1 MTIDFEPNTHFNRPG
16 LPDLSYRISDYA
28 TVRSRLLA
36 RLSQRVPDRPISL
49 RQLTTRATDDPAI
62 ALMDACAVLVEVLTF
77 YQERIANEG
86 YLRTATERRS
96 VLELARMVGY
106 ELDPGVAATTMVAFT
121 VDEAPGSPLVATV
134 PKGTQLMSVPNK
146 DEVPQTYETDVE
158 FVARAEW
165 NNLKPRPDRPQE
177 ITPTTRQL
185 FLTGISTNLQPGDL
199 LILRDLSIP
208 NSPCQVLPLE
218 KVEPQASLG
227 YTIVTWNPIQTG
239 LKSSEPLSQRTI
251 RNPEV
256 IAFRQQSNLFGY
268 NAPRWDNISDSV
280 KIANGSRIKGGVYQY
295 NANHNHN
302 ETPWIAVN
310 SGLINYEIR
319 SIVANPH
326 NQYLFIATAIGIFRS
341 KDNAK
346 NWTLVN
352 AGLTNTNVQT
362 IEVFD
367 GHLWVGTAGGG
378 VFRSV
383 DQGESW
389 SILSLGNVS
398 VEQTQEPAIK
408 ATATTLASPATTKS
422 NLNNS
427 GIPIGTV
434 VRSIVTRLIDQILFI
449 FVGADDG
456 IYRSSNYGKKWELK
470 NGIIPAQNPVLSLI
484 FAGNL
489 LFARTDQQLYGS
501 IDQGETWIAIA
512 LPNIALPSAAIPKS
526 IVSAGN
532 IVLVGTEVGIFRS
545 NMTGITNVAS
555 VSFNPSTIAT
565 NPGKV
570 SSIVVDPSDIQTL
583 FAIAENGLFQS
594 ADQGANWQSVSD
606 QLFLDPSTTVAAIQP
621 GSASQSTGQST
632 SQLFVGSPT
641 LGFETQEWED
651 FQFPDKHSELEPRIN
666 LDTVYPKILKGS
678 QILLKNQNHCEII
691 TVSDITEIQ
700 QRQFTLD
707 AKVTQITPSE
717 SLTNFDSFDRR
728 TTIVLTQS
736 DRLTPARDPLTI
748 AIQQQA
754 IFQDPLTDT
763 QIHLQQYVPG
773 LQRDQRILISGQ
785 HPRAQLCSLG
795 STLGGV
801 MQWKAQP
808 NTASENQPNRWTS
821 LNQGLTDVAVTA
833 LATDGATLFAG
844 TMNAGVFRSID
855 QGIHWEP
862 INLGLVA
869 LDIQTLAVSDR
880 FLFAGTSTGV
890 FRLVLSNTD
899 QSPWESV
906 NENLTHRNVKVL
918 LIKAETL
925 WAGTLEGGVFR
936 SKNSGETWSQTN
948 LHQVDIQA
956 LYATEVSE
964 EMLQNTVELTALR
977 QVLVDGTYLL
987 FAGTSEDGT
996 FYSTDDGITWRSIGA
1011 VRALKNIT
1019 CFTRAKKPNLNNLLL
1034 AGTAGGGIFRL
1045 IAVIDR
1051 EEIKLQ
1057 WESIVTN
1064 PTDLYIRCL
1073 LPDPNSNILFASTI
1087 KGGIFQSIDEGN
1099 VWAPINDGLT
1109 PLDPR
1114 LNPTAQVNC
1123 DVRSLLF
1130 FRDKLYGGGVGTL
1143 ISPDGLYSVPLKTG
1157 DRFQVLTPPMPVWNA
1172 EMNNEI
1178 MDSSTYSSTHE
1189 YPQKWKFQDR
1199 DGFIGTV
1206 MSLNP
1211 RSIVLEAADPEQ
1223 AIVSE
1228 LRSIAIPPSE
1238 QRSPI
1243 LTLSEAIHNAYD
1255 PATVS
1260 ISANVIPTSH
1270 GETITE
1276 VIGSGDGASLNQHF
1290 SLSKPPLTYLPISA
1304 ATTSNAIAPQ
1314 STLQIRVNEVLW
1326 EESSSLYKRNA
1337 QDPIY
1342 ITRIE
1347 DDGTT
1352 RVTFGDGKSGLRLPS
1367 GLENII
1373 ATYRS
1378 GIGRSGQLQA
1388 GQLSQL
1394 KTKPLGIKSAINPLP
1409 AIGAADPETLLE
1421 ARESAPRTV
1430 RTLGRIVSLQDYE
1443 DFARAF
1449 AGIGKAQAVVL
1460 WTGGL
1465 QQVHITVAAIAGD
1478 PVPPEGALYQSL
1490 VSAIDSARDPVQQ
1503 VQIDSYDLLRFNLE
1517 ARLMIDSRYVVDRV
1531 LESVQLALFDRF
1543 NFERRT
1549 FGQPIIAAEVIATIQ
1564 SITGVIAVDLDAF
1577 YRLDRPRSLEE
1588 WLPALEA
1595 RWEPMTQDIFPAQ
1608 LLQLNPAGIMLTVEV
1623 KL

>member
-165 NNLKPRPDRPQE
+165 NNLQPRRDRPQE

-208 NSPCQVLPLE
+208 NSPFQVLLLE

-227 YTIVTWNPIQTG
+227 YTIVTWNPTQAE
-239 LKSSEPLSQRTI
+239 LKSSEPLSQKTI

-268 NAPRWDNISDSV
+268 NAPRWDNMSDAI

-295 NANHNHN
+295 NPN
-302 ETPWIAVN
+302 EATWIAVN
-310 SGLINYEIR
+310 SGLISYEIR
-319 SIVANPH
+319 SIVTNPH

-389 SILSLGNVS
+389 SILSLGNIS

-408 ATATTLASPATTKS
+408 ATATTLAIPATTKS
-422 NLNNS
+422 TSKNS

-434 VRSIVTRLIDQILFI
+434 VRSIVTRLIDQTLFI

-501 IDQGETWIAIA
+501 IDRGETWIAI
-512 LPNIALPSAAIPKS
+512 NLPSAAIPKS

-545 NMTGITNVAS
+545 DMTGITNVAN

-570 SSIVVDPSDIQTL
+570 SSIVVDPSDVQTL

-594 ADQGANWQSVSD
+594 TDQGANWQCVSD
-606 QLFLDPSTTVAAIQP
+606 QLFLDPSITVAAIQP
-621 GSASQSTGQST
+621 GSTSQNT
-632 SQLFVGSPT
+632 SQLFIGSPT
-641 LGFETQEWED
+641 MGFETQEWED
-651 FQFPDKHSELEPRIN
+651 FQLPDSQPESEPRIN

-691 TVSDITEIQ
+691 TVADITEIQ
-700 QRQFTLD
+700 QRQFSLD
-707 AKVTQITPSE
+707 AKVTQITPTE
-717 SLTNFDSFDRR
+717 SLTNFDLFDRR

-736 DRLTPARDPLTI
+736 DRLTLAHDPLTI

-785 HPRAQLCSLG
+785 HPRAQLRSLG

-808 NTASENQPNRWTS
+808 ETASENQPNRWTS
-821 LNQGLTDVAVTA
+821 LNQGLTDAAVTA
-833 LATDGATLFAG
+833 LAKDGATLFAG

-869 LDIQTLAVSDR
+869 LDIETLAVSDR

-890 FRLVLSNTD
+890 FRLALLNTEALSTID
-899 QSPWESV
+899 QSRWESV
-906 NENLTHRNVKVL
+906 NENLTHRNIKVL
-918 LIKAETL
+918 LVKAETL

-936 SKNSGETWSQTN
+936 SRDDGETWSQTN

-956 LYATEVSE
+956 LYATEVPQ
-964 EMLQNTVELTALR
+964 EMLQNTVELAALR
-977 QVLVDGTYLL
+977 QVLADVTYIL

-996 FYSTDDGITWRSIGA
+996 FYSIDDGITWLSIGA

-1019 CFTRAKKPNLNNLLL
+1019 CFTRAKKPDLNNLLL

-1114 LNPTAQVNC
+1114 LNQTAQVNC
-1123 DVRSLLF
+1123 DIRSLLF
-1130 FRDKLYGGGVGTL
+1130 FRDKLYGCGVGTL

-1157 DRFQVLTPPMPVWNA
+1157 DRFQVLTPPLPVWNT

-1178 MDSSTYSSTHE
+1178 MDSSTQE

-1223 AIVSE
+1223 VIVSE

-1304 ATTSNAIAPQ
+1304 ATTPNAIAPQ

-1394 KTKPLGIKSAINPLP
+1394 KTKPLGIKSVINPLP
-1409 AIGAADPETLLE
+1409 AIGSADPETLLE

-1549 FGQPIIAAEVIATIQ
+1549 FGQPITAAEVIATIQ

-1595 RWEPMTQDIFPAQ
+1595 RWEAVTQDIFPAQ

>member
-1 MTIDFEPNTHFNRPG
+1 MTTHLDQALDQTTHFNRPG
-16 LPDLSYRISDYA
+16 LPELSYRISDYA

-106 ELDPGVAATTMVAFT
+106 ELDPGVAATTMVTFT

-177 ITPTTRQL
+177 ITPTTHQL

-199 LILRDLSIP
+199 LLLRDLSIP
-208 NSPCQVLPLE
+208 NPPFQILTLE
-218 KVEPQASLG
+218 TVEPKASRG
-227 YTIVTWNPIQTG
+227 YTIVTWNPAQT
-239 LKSSEPLSQRTI
+239 LVNHQFSESPVQKTI

-256 IAFRQQSNLFGY
+256 IAFRQRANLFGY
-268 NAPRWDNISDSV
+268 NAPRWENASDAI
-280 KIANGSRIKGGVYQY
+280 KIANGSRIKGGIYQY
-295 NANHNHN
+295 NPNSN
-302 ETPWIAVN
+302 ESTWIAVN
-310 SGLINYEIR
+310 SGLLSYEIR
-319 SIVANPH
+319 SIAANPQ

-346 NWTLVN
+346 SWSLIN

-362 IEVFD
+362 IVVQN
-367 GHLWVGTAGGG
+367 GHLWAGTAGGG
-378 VFRSV
+378 LFRSI

-389 SILSLGNVS
+389 SILSTGSVS
-398 VEQTQEPAIK
+398 VEEVAPTTPAIK
-408 ATATTLASPATTKS
+408 KFETK
-422 NLNNS
+422 NS
-427 GIPIGTV
+427 GIPNETV
-434 VRSIVTRLIDQILFI
+434 VRSIVTLVRSTTTLPITQTNFI
-449 FVGADDG
+449 VAGTDNG
-456 IYRSSNYGKKWELK
+456 IYRSSNQGKSWEPK
-470 NGIIPAQNPVLSLI
+470 NVGLPTGDPILSLVVAGTVVLS
-484 FAGNL
+484 
-489 LFARTDQQLYGS
+489 RTAKKVYFS
-501 IDQGETWIAIA
+501 IDQADNWSETNAVNP
-512 LPNIALPSAAIPKS
+512 LS
-526 IVSAGN
+526 IVAAGN
-532 IVLVGTEVGIFRS
+532 FVFVGTEAGLLKS
-545 NMTGITNVAS
+545 NVTTISLIPVLIT
-555 VSFNPSTIAT
+555 P

-570 SSIVVDPSDIQTL
+570 WSIAVDPSNPRNL
-583 FAIAENGLFQS
+583 FAIAENGVYQS
-594 ADQGANWQSVSD
+594 TNQGISWTRITD
-606 QLFLDPSTTVAAIQP
+606 QLFLDPATTIAAIQP
-621 GSASQSTGQST
+621 GNP
-632 SQLFVGSPT
+632 SQLFIGAPSI
-641 LGFETQEWED
+641 GFETQEWEN
-651 FQFPDKHSELEPRIN
+651 FQLPDTQPGLGNRIV

-678 QILLKNQNHCEII
+678 QILLKTQNHCEII
-691 TVSDITEIQ
+691 TISDITEIQ

-707 AKVTQITPSE
+707 AKVSQITPIE
-717 SLTNFDSFDRR
+717 SLENLAHFDRR

-754 IFQDPLTDT
+754 IFLDPLTTT
-763 QIHLQQYVPG
+763 QIRLQQYVPG

-785 HPRAQLCSLG
+785 RPRAQIRSLG

-801 MQWKAQP
+801 MQWQAQLD
-808 NTASENQPNRWTS
+808 TESENQSKQNRWTS
-821 LNQGLTDVAVTA
+821 LNQGLTDAAVTA
-833 LATDGATLFAG
+833 LATNEEVLFAG
-844 TMNAGVFRSID
+844 TMTAGVFRSID
-855 QGIHWEP
+855 QGTHWEP
-862 INLGLVA
+862 INSGLSTLEIQALALGNG
-869 LDIQTLAVSDR
+869 
-880 FLFAGTSTGV
+880 FLFAGTPTGV
-890 FRLVLSNTD
+890 FRLALSNLD
-899 QSPWESV
+899 QSRWESI
-906 NENLTHRNVKVL
+906 NTNLTHRNIKVL
-918 LIKAETL
+918 LVKNETL
-925 WAGTLEGGVFR
+925 WAGTLKGGVFR
-936 SKNSGETWSQTN
+936 SIDQGEAWSQTN

-956 LYATEVSE
+956 LLMAGIP
-964 EMLQNTVELTALR
+964 VEIMSDAEIPVDIASDEAISFR
-977 QVLVDGTYLL
+977 QVFPGATRLL
-987 FAGTSEDGT
+987 FAGTPEDGT
-996 FYSTDDGITWRSIGA
+996 FYSIDDGSTWRSIGA
-1011 VRALKNIT
+1011 IRALKNIT
-1019 CFTRAKKPNLNNLLL
+1019 CFTLPLNPSRDNLLL

-1045 IAVIDR
+1045 TVIVDR
-1051 EEIKLQ
+1051 DVQKLK
-1057 WESIVTN
+1057 WEAIVTN
-1064 PTDLYIRCL
+1064 PTDLTIRCL
-1073 LPDPNSNILFASTI
+1073 LTDPNSNNLFASTV
-1087 KGGIFQSIDEGN
+1087 KGGIFQSIDNGN
-1099 VWAPINDGLT
+1099 VWAPINEGLT

-1114 LNPTAQVNC
+1114 LNPTGQVNC
-1123 DVRSLLF
+1123 DIRSLLF
-1130 FRDKLYGGGVGTL
+1130 FQGNLYGAGVGTL

-1157 DRFQVLTPPMPVWNA
+1157 DRVQVLIPPTPVWNA
-1172 EMNNEI
+1172 GMIDSKNN
-1178 MDSSTYSSTHE
+1178 D
-1189 YPQKWKFQDR
+1189 YPQKWQFKDR

-1206 MSLNP
+1206 MSLNA
-1211 RSIVLEAADPEQ
+1211 RSIVLEAADPKQ
-1223 AIVSE
+1223 DMLSE
-1228 LRSIAIPPSE
+1228 LGSIAIPPSE
-1238 QRSPI
+1238 ERSPI
-1243 LTLSEAIHNAYD
+1243 LTLNDAIQNAYD
-1255 PATVS
+1255 PETVT

-1276 VIGSGDGASLNQHF
+1276 VIGSGDGASLNQQF

-1304 ATTSNAIAPQ
+1304 ATTPNTIAPQ

-1326 EESSSLYKRNA
+1326 EESPSLYQRNP
-1337 QDPIY
+1337 DPIY

-1347 DDGTT
+1347 DDGLTS
-1352 RVTFGDGKSGLRLPS
+1352 VTFGDGKSGLRLPS

-1394 KTKPLGIKSAINPLP
+1394 KTKPLGIKSGINPLP
-1409 AIGAADPETLLE
+1409 ALGAADPETLLE

-1478 PVPPEGALYQSL
+1478 PVPPEGGLYQSL
-1490 VSAIDSARDPVQQ
+1490 VSAIDAARDPVQQ
-1503 VQIDSYDLLRFNLE
+1503 VQIESYDLLRFNLE
-1517 ARLMIDSRYVVDRV
+1517 ARLMIDSRYIIDRV
-1531 LESVQLALFDRF
+1531 LENVQSALLDRF
-1543 NFERRT
+1543 DFERRT
-1549 FGQPIIAAEVIATIQ
+1549 FGQAITASEVIATIQ
-1564 SITGVIAVDLDAF
+1564 SITGVVAVDLNAL

-1595 RWEPMTQDIFPAQ
+1595 RWDPVTQDIFPAQ
-1608 LLQLNPAGIMLTVEV
+1608 LLQLNPAGVALTIEV